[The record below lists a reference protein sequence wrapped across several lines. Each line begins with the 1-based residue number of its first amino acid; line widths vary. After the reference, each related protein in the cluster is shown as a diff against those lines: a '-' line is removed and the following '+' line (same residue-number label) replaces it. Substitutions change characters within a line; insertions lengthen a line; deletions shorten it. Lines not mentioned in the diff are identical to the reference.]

1 MFDSLK
7 RVKPKR
13 TQLHFRDD
21 GQFEFRK
28 LDILDG
34 FLVEKQ
40 VQDVVVKAWLLFYK
54 LQKRFKGYKKIGS
67 DMVTISFD
75 RDIVL
80 DTFGQLRDAE
90 KPEKGS
96 NLKKDFVS
104 KIATAKCYKH
114 EHSGKKRDLYDKM
127 VLFFGIA
134 LVCELLIIGIQAVS
148 KGG

>member
-1 MFDSLK
+1 MFIGL
-7 RVKPKR
+7 RQVKPKR

-21 GQFEFRK
+21 GQFQFRK

-34 FLVEKQ
+34 FLVEK
-40 VQDVVVKAWLLFYK
+40 VQDVVVKAWLLFYR
-54 LQKRFKGYKKIGS
+54 LQKRFKGYKRIGS

-80 DTFGQLRDAE
+80 DTFGQLKDAE
-90 KPEKGS
+90 KPEKGA

-114 EHSGKKRDLYDKM
+114 EHTGKKRNLMDRM
-127 VLFFGIA
+127 VMYFGIT
-134 LVCELLIIGIQAVS
+134 LVVEVLIIGIQAVS